1 MDARN
6 DMDQRDLIKLLLD
19 TPEVTPEDLKRIID
33 EVTAEKKQRV
43 EKEEMERLDTI
54 LYDLGLIYG
63 DLLEF
68 MGFPKTEGIDTAIDE
83 AVGIMKK
90 YILAEKKELNKSQKR
105 ISNKDMDQILKELSH
120 FFY

>member
-1 MDARN
+1 MDT
-6 DMDQRDLIKLLLD
+6 MIEKDQRDLINILLD
-19 TPEVTPEDLKRIID
+19 DPEVTPEDLKRIID
-33 EVTAEKKQRV
+33 EVATAKKQKV